1 MGALGVRDM
10 AIIAAG
16 LLLAVVALRGNAGK
30 VGAGLVN
37 AGADLASGVVIG
49 IGETVGIPATD
60 KTKFEQDVAAGDW
73 WAASFS
79 GTAGE
84 FIGSFW
90 NHLTGDN
97 AGTPKGGGGASGSW

>member
-30 VGAGLVN
+30 VGTGLVT

-49 IGETVGIPATD
+49 IGETVGIPPTD
-60 KTKFEQDVAAGDW
+60 KTQFQKDVAAGDW

-84 FIGSFW
+84 FVGSFW
-90 NHLTGDN
+90 NHMTGDN
-97 AGTPKGGGGASGSW
+97 AGTTKGGGASGSW